1 MGLQFLLPPGM
12 TLSKAYNLYLYQL
25 LSEEMTV
32 VMLSVLNFVLSVQIA
47 DTVSYCKGTG
57 PNSERLQLIL

>member
-1 MGLQFLLPPGM
+1 M